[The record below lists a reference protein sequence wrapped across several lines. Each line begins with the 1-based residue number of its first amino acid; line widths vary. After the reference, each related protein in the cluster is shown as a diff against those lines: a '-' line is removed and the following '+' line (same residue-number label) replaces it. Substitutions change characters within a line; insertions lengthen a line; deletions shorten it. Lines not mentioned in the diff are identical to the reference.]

1 MRRILLRLM
10 LVRPQGIATWQ
21 ISLAGLLEKLA
32 MWTIGYAPPSSV
44 ITQVR

>member
-1 MRRILLRLM
+1 MRRIPLRLKV
-10 LVRPQGIATWQ
+10 VRPQGIATWQ

-44 ITQVR
+44 IAHVR

>member
-1 MRRILLRLM
+1 MRRTLLWLKV
-10 LVRPQGIATWQ
+10 VRPQGIATWQ

-44 ITQVR
+44 IAHVR